1 MHNGSGPTSQWSYYA
16 KYAGI
21 IEGTLLPPVSIRC
34 TTLVI
39 MVWLASI
46 PYTEEVYI
54 IHIIHYFTVD
64 LQYRHNGVETS

>member
-21 IEGTLLPPVSIRC
+21 IEGTPPVSIRY

-46 PYTEEVYI
+46 PYTEEAYI
-54 IHIIHYFTVD
+54 IHIIIHYFTVD

>member
-21 IEGTLLPPVSIRC
+21 IEGTLLPVGIRY

-46 PYTEEVYI
+46 SCTEEAYI

>member
-21 IEGTLLPPVSIRC
+21 IEGTLPPVGIRY

-46 PYTEEVYI
+46 PYTEEAYI

>member
-21 IEGTLLPPVSIRC
+21 IEGILPPVIIWY

-46 PYTEEVYI
+46 PYTEEAHI

>member
-21 IEGTLLPPVSIRC
+21 IEGTLPPVSIRY

-46 PYTEEVYI
+46 PYTEEAYI
-54 IHIIHYFTVD
+54 TDMKFVKLFTLAD
-64 LQYRHNGVETS
+64 F

>member
-21 IEGTLLPPVSIRC
+21 IEGTLLPVSIRY

-46 PYTEEVYI
+46 PYTEEAYI

-64 LQYRHNGVETS
+64 LQYRHNGVETT